1 MRLVRALAIGAVL
14 AALGGCTVLTIAGAA
29 ASVAVTGASLA
40 VDAAVGAAR
49 LTGKAVGAA
58 ADAATNDD
66 EESTDR

>member
-1 MRLVRALAIGAVL
+1 MRLIRALLIGTAL

-49 LTGKAVGAA
+49 LTGKAVGDA
-58 ADAATNDD
+58 ADAATQDDD
-66 EESTDR
+66 EPQK